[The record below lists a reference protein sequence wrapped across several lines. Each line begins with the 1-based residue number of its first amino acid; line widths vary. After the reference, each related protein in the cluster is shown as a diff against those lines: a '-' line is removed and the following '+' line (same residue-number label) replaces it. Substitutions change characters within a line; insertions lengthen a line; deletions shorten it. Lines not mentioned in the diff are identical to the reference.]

1 MSFLYWREDDP
12 DYDGNEIIVP
22 CPQCGKPAKDWG
34 TLIWCREGEHLT
46 AQVSYELEVCPTK
59 HAPDVV
65 ESAASSEISPASEVP
80 ASEAES
86 KPATTQVM

>member
-1 MSFLYWREDDP
+1 MCKICSGFGSILFKNFDVKIVVLDNGSFVM
-12 DYDGNEIIVP
+12 DGLGGKGDTIVIKF
-22 CPQCGKPAKDWG
+22 CPFCGRS
-34 TLIWCREGEHLT
+34 L
-46 AQVSYELEVCPTK
+46 TK